1 MSGLFP
7 FLPVFVDLAGR
18 AAVLLSGEPALAPI
32 ARRLLDAGA
41 GVTAIDREMSPA
53 MVELAP
59 SMRLLR
65 RHWRPLDMTGAA
77 LVVAGAAEARPARA
91 RAAAKAAGAIF
102 TMPGASE
109 RSEVIFGAA
118 AAWGPVAIGVTASGL
133 APSLGEAVA
142 RRLEAAVP
150 ASYAGFLAAAARLR
164 SSIDQKLP
172 DAANRDAFWRAVAA
186 DAFDAR
192 PDDAGGWDAWLL
204 ARLRPT

>member
-18 AAVLLSGEPALAPI
+18 AAVLLSGAGELAPI

-41 GVTAIDREMSPA
+41 GVTVVDQEMSVA
-53 MVELAP
+53 MEELGP

-77 LVVAGAAEARPARA
+77 LVVAGPAEARPARA

-102 TMPGASE
+102 TMSGASD

-118 AAWGPVAIGVTASGL
+118 AAWGPVAIGVAASGL
-133 APSLGEAVA
+133 APSLGEAMA

-150 ASYAGFLAAAARLR
+150 ASYAGFLAAAARMGAE
-164 SSIDQKLP
+164 IDRKIT
-172 DAANRDAFWRAVAA
+172 DHANREAFWRAAAA
-186 DAFDAR
+186 DAFDAS
-192 PDDAGGWDAWLL
+192 PGDPSGWDAWLK
-204 ARLRPT
+204 ARL

>member
-18 AAVLLSGEPALAPI
+18 AAILLAGDAELAPI

-41 GVTAIDREMSPA
+41 VVTAIDREMSA
-53 MVELAP
+53 EMLELEP

-65 RHWRPLDMTGAA
+65 RHWRPLDMMGAA
-77 LVVAGAAEARPARA
+77 LVVAGAAERRPARA

-102 TMPGASE
+102 TMPGASA

-118 AAWGPVAIGVTASGL
+118 AAWGPVAIGVAASGL
-133 APSLGEAVA
+133 APGLGEAMA
-142 RRLEAAVP
+142 QRLEAAVP
-150 ASYAGFLAAAARLR
+150 PSYAGFLAAAARLR
-164 SSIDQKLP
+164 DVIDSAIV
-172 DAANRDAFWRAVAA
+172 DATKRDAFWRSAAV

-192 PDDAGGWDAWLL
+192 PDSDGEWDAWLSE
-204 ARLRPT
+204 RLP